1 MGRAATAAIPAIDRQ
16 SLRQLETHF
25 IAPEIYRRDDL
36 AVRQGRLA
44 QLISSRV
51 IPQLLRLHGDVL
63 PDAPSVEVL
72 VEALAPDSADI
83 TGLADIILGSDLEA
97 AVSYVT
103 VLRERGLSMDSLF
116 IELLEPTARHL
127 GEMWDHDECD
137 FVDVTLGVARLQKL
151 LAAFN
156 NSHTEPALDSR
167 RAVLM
172 AMTPGDQHFFGVTM
186 VERFLLASGWK
197 VQTETSATMQ
207 EIADAAQGRWYA
219 VAGLTAGSTEMM
231 EPLAATIRLIRQT
244 SANPRIG
251 IMVGGPLFTANPALA
266 LEVGADETASNAPA
280 AVLVA
285 QKLFDVA
292 IAQRERAAERGT
304 H

>member
-1 MGRAATAAIPAIDRQ
+1 MGRAAAAAIPAIDRQ
-16 SLRQLETHF
+16 SLQQLETHF

-207 EIADAAQGRWYA
+207 DIANAAQGRWFA

-292 IAQRERAAERGT
+292 IVQRERAAEGGT

>member
-1 MGRAATAAIPAIDRQ
+1 MGRAAAAAIPAIDRQ
-16 SLRQLETHF
+16 SLQQLETHF

-207 EIADAAQGRWYA
+207 EIANAAKGRWFA

-292 IAQRERAAERGT
+292 IVQRERADERGT

>member
-1 MGRAATAAIPAIDRQ
+1 MGRAAAAAIPAIDRQ
-16 SLRQLETHF
+16 SLQQLETHF

-207 EIADAAQGRWYA
+207 EIANAAQGRWFA

-251 IMVGGPLFTANPALA
+251 IMVGGPLFTANPAVA

-292 IAQRERAAERGT
+292 IVQRERADERGT

>member
-1 MGRAATAAIPAIDRQ
+1 MGRAAAAAIPAIDRQ
-16 SLRQLETHF
+16 SLQQLETHF

-207 EIADAAQGRWYA
+207 EIANAAQGRWFA
-219 VAGLTAGSTEMM
+219 VVGLTAGSTEML

-292 IAQRERAAERGT
+292 IAQRERATERGT

>member
-1 MGRAATAAIPAIDRQ
+1 MGRAAAASIPAIDRQ
-16 SLRQLETHF
+16 SLQQLETHF

-63 PDAPSVEVL
+63 PDAPSVELL

-83 TGLADIILGSDLEA
+83 TGLANIILGSDLEA

-207 EIADAAQGRWYA
+207 EIANAAQGRWFA

-251 IMVGGPLFTANPALA
+251 IMVGGPLFTANPGLA

-285 QKLFDVA
+285 QKLFDIA
-292 IAQRERAAERGT
+292 IVQRERATERGT

>member
-1 MGRAATAAIPAIDRQ
+1 MGRAAAAAIPAIDRQ
-16 SLRQLETHF
+16 SLQQLETHF

-63 PDAPSVEVL
+63 PDAPSVELL

-207 EIADAAQGRWYA
+207 EIANAAQGRWFA

-285 QKLFDVA
+285 QKLFDIA
-292 IAQRERAAERGT
+292 IVQRARATERGT

>member
-1 MGRAATAAIPAIDRQ
+1 MGRAAAAAIPAIDRQ
-16 SLRQLETHF
+16 SLQQLETHF

-63 PDAPSVEVL
+63 PDAPSVELL

-207 EIADAAQGRWYA
+207 EIANAAQGRWFA

-292 IAQRERAAERGT
+292 IVQRARADERGT